1 MNCPRCGGT
10 LTRYRLGERETVGCQ
25 ECEYVGV
32 TVDHTAEHGPPESWD
47 DAIDRFEEQGQS
59 VAKIR
64 REDLPVDVPAAAE
77 STGEQL
83 INGMGDELVEDG
95 DLVFPVF
102 DEAVSD
108 DETAAREN
116 GESADATH

>member
-10 LTRYRLGERETVGCQ
+10 LTRYQLGERETVGCQ

-59 VAKIR
+59 VAEIR

-83 INGMGDELVEDG
+83 INAGDEPVEDG
-95 DLVFPVF
+95 DLVLPVF
-102 DEAVSD
+102 DAAVSD
-108 DETAAREN
+108 DETTPRKN